1 MSEPVIIQDVRLSPV
16 EASMLAAERYGAK
29 RLPAAEA
36 MCRAWLAA
44 QPEASDALHL
54 LGLICLESGR
64 RHEAAEILERARG
77 LAPNNGDIRRNLG
90 SVISLLGRPEEALA
104 HFEAALA
111 VNPADA
117 DAQRHLGLSL
127 RAVGRRE
134 EAVGAFERA
143 LQLRPDF
150 AKAARN
156 LGIAQQELG
165 RLDPAETALR
175 RAVELAPATAA
186 NHAALGALLRLRGRM
201 TEAIASYR
209 AAAERAPE
217 DPDIRFALG
226 NLLRAERRDL
236 EAAAAYGKAL
246 ELRPDWASA
255 LSNLAGT
262 RLALGAPAEAE
273 ELSRRAVALEPANMD
288 LVINLG
294 AILQADKRYEEAIT
308 CYRQALESD
317 DSLVQAHINLA
328 AALQASGKSE
338 AALAEA
344 ERAAA
349 LAPDS
354 AEALGS
360 LGHVLLQEGRFAEA
374 ESAYRRQLA
383 LAPGSAAAFIALGDG
398 LRGQERLAEAIE
410 AYRQGLALAPENA
423 NGHANLALAL
433 LAAGNYAQ
441 GWPEYEWRW
450 RADSF
455 PNQDRN
461 LARPRWA
468 GGDLTGKTILLHAEQ
483 GHGDTIQFL
492 RYVPLVVARGA
503 HVILECHGPVVPLAA
518 EMPGISEVV
527 PLGGR
532 LPEFDVEAP
541 LMSLPHIFGSRLD
554 NLPPANCFQV
564 PRDLVEKWQKRWKSV
579 PGWRVGLAWQGSTL
593 HRGDRFRSLPLSRFA
608 GPLLVPGYG
617 FVSLQI
623 GFGREQIAETG
634 YGGRLLD
641 PKAEGEYGREAFAD
655 FLETAAMLEVLDLVI
670 TVDTAIAHL
679 AGALGRPTW
688 LLLPRPADWRWLTER
703 SDSPWYPS
711 MRIFRQPASGDW
723 ASVLHEVER
732 ALRAG
737 EAL

>member
-1 MSEPVIIQDVRLSPV
+1 MSQPVTIRGVQLSPL
-16 EASMLAAERYGAK
+16 EAAMLAAERYDDK
-29 RLPAAEA
+29 RLAAAEVL
-36 MCRAWLAA
+36 CRAWLAA

-54 LGLICLESGR
+54 LGLVCLESGR
-64 RHEAAEILERARG
+64 RHEAGELLERARA

-90 SVISLLGRPEEALA
+90 SVVSLLGRPADALA

-111 VNPADA
+111 LNPADA
-117 DAQRHLGLSL
+117 DAARNLGLSL

-134 EAVGAFERA
+134 EALTAFERA
-143 LQLRPDF
+143 LELQPDF

-156 LGIAQQELG
+156 MGIVLQELG
-165 RLDPAETALR
+165 RWDPAESALR
-175 RAVELAPATAA
+175 RAVELAPAAA
-186 NHAALGALLRLRGRM
+186 VNHAALGGLLRQRGKM
-201 TEAIASYR
+201 AEAIASYR
-209 AAAERAPE
+209 AAVERAPA
-217 DPDIRFALG
+217 DPDIWFAFG
-226 NLLRAERRDL
+226 NLLRAEKRDL
-236 EAAAAYGKAL
+236 EAAAYGHAL
-246 ELRPDWASA
+246 ELKPDWASA
-255 LSNLAGT
+255 LSNLAGA
-262 RLALGAPAEAE
+262 RLGLGAASEAE
-273 ELSRRAVALEPANMD
+273 ELSRRAVALEPANME

-294 AILQADKRYEEAIT
+294 TILQAGERYEEAIA

-317 DSLVQAHINLA
+317 DGLVQAHINLA
-328 AALQASGKSE
+328 AALQASGKGQ

-344 ERAAA
+344 ERAVA
-349 LAPDS
+349 LAPES
-354 AEALGS
+354 VEAQGS

-383 LAPGSAAAFIALGDG
+383 LASDRAAVFIALGDA
-398 LRGQERLAEAIE
+398 LRGQEKLAEAIE
-410 AYRQGLALAPENA
+410 AYREGLALAPDDANA
-423 NGHANLALAL
+423 HANLALAL
-433 LAAGNYAQ
+433 LAAGDYAQ

-450 RADSF
+450 RADGF
-455 PNQDRN
+455 PNENRD
-461 LARPRWA
+461 LARPRWT

-492 RYVPLVVARGA
+492 RYLPLVAAKGGR
-503 HVILECHGPVVPLAA
+503 VILECHAPVMPLAA
-518 EMPGISEVV
+518 EMPGVAEVL
-527 PLGGR
+527 PLGAK

-541 LMSLPHIFGSRLD
+541 LMSLPHIFGSTLE
-554 NLPPANCFQV
+554 NLPPANCFRV
-564 PRDLVEKWQKRWKSV
+564 PVDLVEKWHKRWKSV
-579 PGWRVGLAWQGSTL
+579 PGWRVGLAWQGSTSY
-593 HRGDRFRSLPLSRFA
+593 RGDRFRSLALSRLA

-655 FLETAAMLEVLDLVI
+655 FLETAAMLEALDLVI

-679 AGALGRPTW
+679 AGALGRTTW

-711 MRIFRQPASGDW
+711 MRIFRQSTAGDW
-723 ASVLHEVER
+723 AGVLHEVER

-737 EAL
+737 EGL